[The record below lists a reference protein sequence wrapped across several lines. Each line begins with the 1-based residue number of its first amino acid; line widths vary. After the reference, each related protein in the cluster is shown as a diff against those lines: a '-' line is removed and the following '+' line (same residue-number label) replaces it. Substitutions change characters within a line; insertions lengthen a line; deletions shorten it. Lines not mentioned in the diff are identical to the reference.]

1 MLALKKM
8 EIDQRGESWV
18 IPCREWAAEHLDR
31 TIKYQYRSKSNA
43 LRAVRDP
50 KRNLVTHLCHDNMML
65 YERVVASEIVL
76 FNIHKTLRQFPFD
89 EHVGTD
95 NIYTGSASGVGGSS
109 SGSDTVT
116 GRFAGTATA
125 GSESSDESNAGSDE
139 GDSVSVETVL
149 VS

>member
-1 MLALKKM
+1 MLAIQKM

-50 KRNLVTHLCHDNMML
+50 KRNLVTHLCHDNQVL

-89 EHVGTD
+89 
-95 NIYTGSASGVGGSS
+95 
-109 SGSDTVT
+109 
-116 GRFAGTATA
+116 
-125 GSESSDESNAGSDE
+125 
-139 GDSVSVETVL
+139 GDR
-149 VS
+149 

>member
-1 MLALKKM
+1 M
-8 EIDQRGESWV
+8 EIDERGESWV

-31 TIKYQYRSKSNA
+31 TIKYEYRSKSNA

-95 NIYTGSASGVGGSS
+95 NIYSGSASGIGGGS
-109 SGSDTVT
+109 SGSDT
-116 GRFAGTATA
+116 GAGGSAGTATEGA
-125 GSESSDESNAGSDE
+125 EGSDEGNAGSDE
-139 GDSVSVETVL
+139 GDSVSVVSVL
-149 VS
+149 VA